1 MPRPSLPRDPNA
13 IASIIE
19 AMIFASEEPVP
30 PRTLLRLL
38 YDDPDEKAPKK
49 GASDASLFE
58 GVAGDTTHEN
68 SDAVTEEPV
77 TEETDAEETTAEEP
91 VADEPDTDG
100 SDRDEP
106 ETEGPTSEESEPT
119 ESEAAASGE
128 ERADV
133 AGKGRMGQKEL
144 REIIDRLNGIYEE
157 EGRSFRIVEIAGGF
171 QFATTREY
179 AEFVGLLSRDR
190 AKRRL
195 SPAALET
202 LSIIAYRQP
211 VTKPEV
217 EAIRGVNCDQVLV
230 SLMERE
236 LITISGR
243 ADSVGR
249 PLLYSTTDAFLRAF
263 GLNSLSDLPK
273 LRELEEL
280 MEDEAVS
287 ASRPGDMPPEFAL
300 ELLDAPAEGEGTR
313 EEGEDAEGDTESAA
327 GDLTEESREEAE
339 AEEETVVV
347 EEDHHGLDQRDTESD
362 SAGEEGDASADLQ
375 QDRGVE
381 LIEGEPEG
389 FTIVVDIPEESEE
402 RSER

>member
-13 IASIIE
+13 LASIVE
-19 AMIFASEEPVP
+19 AMIFASEDPVP

-38 YDDPDEKAPKK
+38 YEDPDEKSSKK
-49 GASDASLFE
+49 GGGASLFE
-58 GVAGDTTHEN
+58 SGSGEGSEGSAHLNGVETTE
-68 SDAVTEEPV
+68 TPE
-77 TEETDAEETTAEEP
+77 EETPKGDSGEEAAVESSSSGAEEP
-91 VADEPDTDG
+91 
-100 SDRDEP
+100 
-106 ETEGPTSEESEPT
+106 EESRG
-119 ESEAAASGE
+119 SG
-128 ERADV
+128 
-133 AGKGRMGQKEL
+133 GSRMGQKEL
-144 REIIDRLNGIYEE
+144 REIIDRLNESYDE

-171 QFATTREY
+171 QFATTKDY

-243 ADSVGR
+243 ADTVGR
-249 PLLYSTTDAFLRAF
+249 PLLYATTDAFLRAF

-280 MEDEAVS
+280 MEDDAVS

-300 ELLDAPAEGEGTR
+300 ELLDSPDTLEGTQGSPAESDADEC
-313 EEGEDAEGDTESAA
+313 EEGETTAEADEVEADVQTEA
-327 GDLTEESREEAE
+327 DIEVEEKEEESEKGGA
-339 AEEETVVV
+339 
-347 EEDHHGLDQRDTESD
+347 
-362 SAGEEGDASADLQ
+362 
-375 QDRGVE
+375 E
-381 LIEGEPEG
+381 LIESESEG
-389 FTIVVDIPEESEE
+389 VTIIVDIPDESGEETA
-402 RSER
+402 R